1 MTIITIQCSLVAE
14 EETRRHLWELMTQKN
29 TPLINKLLE
38 QMGKRPDRER
48 WIQKGELPKGLVKTL
63 CNSLKNDLRF
73 SGQPGR
79 WYSSAISLVDYS
91 YESWIALQQGRQRK
105 LERKERWFSTLKSD
119 VELEKDCNCSLD
131 VIRAKA
137 TERLT
142 QIRAKAT
149 ERLTEIRTSSNLN
162 HNQPAESKKRK
173 KTKKGKADKAP
184 RGLFDLLLDA
194 YENTTDP
201 LERCSLAYLLK
212 NGCQVSELEEDPEKY
227 VTRRRAK
234 EIEIE
239 RLKEQLKS
247 RIPKGRDL
255 TGEKWLEALEIATY
269 NVPQDEDE
277 AKAWQ
282 AALLRKS
289 SSMPYP
295 VVYGSSED
303 MTWFKNDQGRICVRF
318 NGLGKHDFEVWCDQR
333 QLHLFQRFL
342 EDQQTKA
349 NSENQHS
356 SSLFTLRV
364 GRICWQE
371 RQGKGLMWNRHRLM
385 LHCSLDTRLLTAQG
399 TQQVNSEKTA
409 KITKILTE
417 TKDKGELNDKQ
428 QAFVKRQQSTLDRIN
443 TPFPRPSKPLYQPQS
458 SILIGVSLGLEKLAT
473 LAVVDAEEGR
483 VLTYRSI
490 KQLLGENYKL
500 LTRQRQQ
507 QLSLSHERHKAQ
519 KRGAPNEFGESEL
532 GQYVDRLVALEIVTI
547 ATIYQAISIVLPK
560 LDDMREIIS
569 CEVQAKAEQKS
580 PNYKEGQ
587 QEYAK
592 QYRVSVHYWSYGRL
606 IESIQSLATE
616 TGIAI
621 EVGQQP
627 IRGSSQEKARDL
639 ALSAYNFRI
648 TFVN

>member
-1 MTIITIQCSLVAE
+1 
-14 EETRRHLWELMTQKN
+14 
-29 TPLINKLLE
+29 
-38 QMGKRPDRER
+38 
-48 WIQKGELPKGLVKTL
+48 
-63 CNSLKNDLRF
+63 
-73 SGQPGR
+73 
-79 WYSSAISLVDYS
+79 
-91 YESWIALQQGRQRK
+91 
-105 LERKERWFSTLKSD
+105 
-119 VELEKDCNCSLD
+119 
-131 VIRAKA
+131 
-137 TERLT
+137 
-142 QIRAKAT
+142 
-149 ERLTEIRTSSNLN
+149 
-162 HNQPAESKKRK
+162 
-173 KTKKGKADKAP
+173 
-184 RGLFDLLLDA
+184 
-194 YENTTDP
+194 
-201 LERCSLAYLLK
+201 
-212 NGCQVSELEEDPEKY
+212 
-227 VTRRRAK
+227 
-234 EIEIE
+234 
-239 RLKEQLKS
+239 
-247 RIPKGRDL
+247 
-255 TGEKWLEALEIATY
+255 
-269 NVPQDEDE
+269 
-277 AKAWQ
+277 
-282 AALLRKS
+282 
-289 SSMPYP
+289 
-295 VVYGSSED
+295 
-303 MTWFKNDQGRICVRF
+303 
-318 NGLGKHDFEVWCDQR
+318 LGKHSFEVWCDQR

-342 EDQQTKA
+342 EDQQTKRD
-349 NSENQHS
+349 SKNQHS
-356 SSLFTLRV
+356 SSLFVLRA
-364 GRICWQE
+364 GRISWQE

-385 LHCSLDTRLLTAQG
+385 LYCSLDTRLLTAQG
-399 TQQVNSEKTA
+399 TQQVRSEKA
-409 KITKILTE
+409 AIITKILTR
-417 TKDKGELNDKQ
+417 TKDRGELNDKQ

-606 IESIQSLATE
+606 IESIQSEAKK

-627 IRGSSQEKARDL
+627 IQGSPQEKARDL
-639 ALSAYNFRI
+639 ALNAYNSRL
-648 TFVN
+648 TVVN